1 MRIFLIENRGTNC
14 SIWPSPA
21 QNTLHKVENHMQA
34 EDLALLLTRE
44 MPFGKYQGRV
54 IADLP
59 GDYLA
64 WFSREGFPK
73 GEIGGLLALMYEI
86 DHNDLR
92 ALLVPL
98 RKK

>member
-1 MRIFLIENRGTNC
+1 MVQIVAFGYT
-14 SIWPSPA
+14 SP
-21 QNTLHKVENHMQA
+21 TLVILNKVENHMQA

-44 MPFGKYQGRV
+44 MPFGKYQGRI

-92 ALLVPL
+92 ALLMPL